1 MKIEV
6 EKVRLENL
14 EIEKEIDNKKKL
26 ELERQLVEMRLS
38 ERKAEKDFP
47 EQFDVFKARKLI
59 PIFNEQDPE
68 NFFSIFEN
76 TTASLKWPKTEWVL
90 LIRTSFKGKA
100 ASICA
105 QMITER
111 NYEILKKAVLD
122 GYSITPDGYRQNFR
136 NSNKGVGQT
145 FLEFFT
151 LKVKLFEKWID
162 KEYVTSFENLKELI
176 VLEEFLRKIPAN
188 ISMYIKERQEKDP
201 KKAAVLADEYFLI
214 HKTKRV
220 NTVSGQSK
228 NDNVDIYCTFCRT
241 TGHLIQDCD
250 MPQCKV
256 AQSRQKAKALE
267 NFPSKHTSPN
277 TGHPT
282 SNVTSPGGK
291 KVMFFI
297 ESKTDFDIFKCK
309 GTVGD
314 ETVTMLRDT
323 ASSQTF
329 ISPKLQRLAKA
340 TGRYV
345 AVSDLSHETVFPL
358 VTIQMKCPYYDGSV
372 EVALNEKEFP
382 CRDIDVLIGNDLAH
396 GTVFSNLLITSPE
409 VNQKQC
415 PSPEVNEKQCQV
427 VTRSKRTTTNNPD
440 LNLSNCASEQ
450 VENAIKLLDITP
462 DKFANDQLIDESLQ
476 SLFRKVIDQPEKDQK
491 SPYFYKE
498 RGILPRHFRSPK
510 LRYEDD
516 WGDKQQL
523 VVPKLHCKAFL
534 EIAHSVDSHLGITKT
549 YQRLAEDFYWLGMKK
564 DRYNVIVEQILPVRF
579 LEIH

>member
-1 MKIEV
+1 MVWPLALEKAPQPTAETLKLMIELERAKAEAEIAKERASLEIMKERERMKIEV

-26 ELERQLVEMRLS
+26 EVERQLVEIRLS

-76 TTASLKWPKTEWVL
+76 TAASLKWPKTEWVL

-122 GYSITPDGYRQNFR
+122 AYSITPEGYRQNFR
-136 NSNKGVGQT
+136 NSNKGIGQT

-162 KEYVTSFENLKELI
+162 KENVTSFEKLKELI
-176 VLEEFLRKIPAN
+176 VLEEFLQKIPAN

-201 KKAAVLADEYFLI
+201 KKAAILADEYFLI

-250 MPQCKV
+250 KPQCKV

-282 SNVTSPGGK
+282 SNVTSPG
-291 KVMFFI
+291 VI
-297 ESKTDFDIFKCK
+297 IWE
-309 GTVGD
+309 GD
-314 ETVTMLRDT
+314 RSTREG
-323 ASSQTF
+323 SE
-329 ISPKLQRLAKA
+329 
-340 TGRYV
+340 
-345 AVSDLSHETVFPL
+345 VS
-358 VTIQMKCPYYDGSV
+358 
-372 EVALNEKEFP
+372 
-382 CRDIDVLIGNDLAH
+382 
-396 GTVFSNLLITSPE
+396 LL
-409 VNQKQC
+409 
-415 PSPEVNEKQCQV
+415 
-427 VTRSKRTTTNNPD
+427 
-440 LNLSNCASEQ
+440 L
-450 VENAIKLLDITP
+450 
-462 DKFANDQLIDESLQ
+462 
-476 SLFRKVIDQPEKDQK
+476 
-491 SPYFYKE
+491 
-498 RGILPRHFRSPK
+498 
-510 LRYEDD
+510 
-516 WGDKQQL
+516 
-523 VVPKLHCKAFL
+523 
-534 EIAHSVDSHLGITKT
+534 
-549 YQRLAEDFYWLGMKK
+549 
-564 DRYNVIVEQILPVRF
+564 
-579 LEIH
+579 